1 MLKDFL
7 LKKMLQ
13 SQMKGIP
20 EAQKM
25 QMMNLF
31 LKNQDFFKKI
41 ALEIQEEAKKGL
53 STQEAGILVANRY
66 KKELEQMKYENT

>member
-53 STQEAGILVANRY
+53 STQEAGILVVNRY